1 MKRDEWGK
9 HVAAWK
15 RSGETADEYG
25 APRRI
30 LGKRLQWW
38 SWYLRRQP
46 TAVKSGRAKRPAV
59 ELLPVTLRTLAP
71 APSMEARGTGPSTR
85 VEIVLP
91 NGSVVRAEPP
101 VDPGWLGRLILAA
114 GDRAC

>member
-1 MKRDEWGK
+1 MVVHE
-9 HVAAWK
+9 V
-15 RSGETADEYG
+15 
-25 APRRI
+25 
-30 LGKRLQWW
+30 
-38 SWYLRRQP
+38 
-46 TAVKSGRAKRPAV
+46 
-59 ELLPVTLRTLAP
+59 
-71 APSMEARGTGPSTR
+71 GPSTR